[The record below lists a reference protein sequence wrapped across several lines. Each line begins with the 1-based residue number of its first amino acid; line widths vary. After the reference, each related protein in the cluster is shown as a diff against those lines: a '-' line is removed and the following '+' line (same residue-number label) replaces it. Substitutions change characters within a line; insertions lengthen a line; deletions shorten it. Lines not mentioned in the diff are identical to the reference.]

1 MTEFHGVIMTH
12 SANGYEAPEGSVIPC
27 LASLLVLY
35 AEVTRYESDL
45 QRTMYCV
52 DTRNFQNVFQFSYK
66 FKFVLN

>member
-12 SANGYEAPEGSVIPC
+12 SANGYEALEGSVIPC